1 VPLKRF
7 LPRQPGDQSGDTSA
21 VQSSGGAVGR
31 LPRAYL
37 ALRQSCRKPWSLVRP
52 RCWRRR
58 TEHCPHRAH
67 QPHFV
72 VNHCR
77 GRALTPHLREV
88 RNAAVR
94 NLQCDAP
101 VMLHGPTSP
110 RRWGPLE
117 SHPMSVCSVSPE
129 RGCRHVFEYGEQP
142 EDCMQGA
149 HVEAVLKGARSVM
162 QAAPQSSIAS

>member
-1 VPLKRF
+1 MEPMIPVLN
-7 LPRQPGDQSGDTSA
+7 T
-21 VQSSGGAVGR
+21 GAVVVGVNTI
-31 LPRAYL
+31 AAHL
-37 ALRQSCRKPWSLVRP
+37 ASIL
-52 RCWRRR
+52 
-58 TEHCPHRAH
+58 E
-67 QPHFV
+67 
-72 VNHCR
+72 
-77 GRALTPHLREV
+77 
-88 RNAAVR
+88 
-94 NLQCDAP
+94 AP
-101 VMLHGPTSP
+101 TLMLHAPTSP